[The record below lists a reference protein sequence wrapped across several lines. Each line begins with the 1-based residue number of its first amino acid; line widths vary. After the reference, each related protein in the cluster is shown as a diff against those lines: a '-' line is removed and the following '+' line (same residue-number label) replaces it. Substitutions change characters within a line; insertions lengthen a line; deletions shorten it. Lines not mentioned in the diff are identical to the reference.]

1 MSYNADL
8 SKLDPNGPLKVRAG
22 FFVNNVFSKPL
33 VRMEE
38 IKEKAGLDMTILE
51 DEIIQEVQNYLTNR
65 LQKVEALAK
74 KRGV

>member
-1 MSYNADL
+1 
-8 SKLDPNGPLKVRAG
+8 
-22 FFVNNVFSKPL
+22 
-33 VRMEE
+33 MEE